1 MITGHM
7 NYLGIDIGG
16 TSIKGV
22 LLNGLEKQEVKLH
35 SVPTPADRDAMRHA
49 IVALADGLREGNSLA
64 GIGIG
69 VPGMADRATG
79 MIQKAP
85 NVPYLNGWHIADVFD
100 GFGAPVAIEN
110 DSRCFVLAEF
120 RWGAARGYKNVIGL
134 AIGTGIGGG
143 IMIDDK
149 LYVGSHNAAGEFGH
163 TVIGIRNQELGIMG
177 ETFEGLAAKEAFEKY
192 GDRSEIIGIGA
203 ANLINA
209 FDPDIVVLG
218 GGGMTS
224 GQIKL
229 PVVQEAV
236 RRFAISPQAK
246 KTPVVAA
253 SLGEAAQAIGAAL
266 LFQKSSSS

>member
-1 MITGHM
+1 MSF
-7 NYLGIDIGG
+7 YLGIDIGG

-22 LLNGLEKQEVKLH
+22 LLNGLTKQEVKLH
-35 SVPTPADRDAMRHA
+35 SVPTPADLDAMSR
-49 IVALADGLREGNSLA
+49 ALIALTDGLRAGNSLA

-69 VPGMADRATG
+69 VPGMSDRATG

-85 NVPYLNGWHIADVFD
+85 NVPCLDGWRIADVFE
-100 GFGAPVAIEN
+100 GFGVPVAIEN

-143 IMIDDK
+143 IIIDGK
-149 LYVGSHNAAGEFGH
+149 LYVGSHNAAAEFGH
-163 TVIGIRNQELGIMG
+163 TILGMMNHELRIT
-177 ETFEGLAAKEAFEKY
+177 ETYRFEQLGAKTAYEKL
-192 GDRSEIIGIGA
+192 GDRSAIIGIGV

-246 KTPVVAA
+246 KTLVAAA

-266 LFQKSSSS
+266 LFQRRGA